1 VGTFWGMER
10 KPEMKIKHEALI
22 VTMRTVTPLATGV
35 PVYAIEEGK
44 CAVAMA
50 HCPENPMKH
59 EVMGVAQHDA
69 FTDEDVPILVSG
81 WMPGLLDYVSTGD
94 RTYESLLGETL
105 FLGERGGLTVKEP
118 PKPAQVVSVG
128 FVITGR
134 GDVYIRV
141 QNRSAK
147 RTEVMDGQCKFCR
160 GSVDG
165 TAIYCGDCIQMMD
178 HVNDVARNQPLSEEF
193 RKWTVRT
200 YNKMAFRFEK
210 TCTEC
215 NARDGTVRPDADE
228 LDYYCESCAME
239 LSGND

>member
-1 VGTFWGMER
+1 MSIENESIIVAMHTVEELGEGT
-10 KPEMKIKHEALI
+10 
-22 VTMRTVTPLATGV
+22 
-35 PVYAIEEGK
+35 PVYAIESGK
-44 CAVAMA
+44 CGVAMA

-59 EVMGVAQHDA
+59 EVMGVAQRDA
-69 FTDEDVPILVSG
+69 FTGDTVPIVVSG
-81 WMPGLLDYVSTGD
+81 LVPGLLNYVGTGD

-134 GDVYIRV
+134 GDVYIRP
-141 QNRSAK
+141 QHRSAK

-160 GSVDG
+160 GSVDE
-165 TAIYCGDCIQMMD
+165 TSIYCGDCIQMMD

-228 LDYYCESCAME
+228 LDYYCESCTME